1 MESTCT
7 PGIEKQPA
15 IPSAR
20 SALHLHA
27 FRGYSPL
34 KYPVWNLLTMWQ
46 KLKEQLPAII
56 LTVILI
62 TGAGFW
68 VHTQTVADMTAK
80 EEADLVPLREQ
91 NEALKAS
98 AEENRQTIEAT
109 NKLLKDAISKREADM
124 FRTDEEIQKLNGERM
139 DALAEAIAKKV
150 QPYNPLPKTPEEAEK
165 MQNEQ
170 VDKVSSRM
178 VVKITPILNEMASDQ
193 NLTRQSIDK
202 YSQRISDQ
210 GGTVLTGE
218 MARNQQLNSTVLQT
232 EAAADDALKLNH
244 ELTAL
249 YLSSKDN
256 EGIITRLLMLPSN
269 VVKDAANLSIV
280 TSGDRAKIEQDLV
293 NKENAIEKRLAD
305 IRAQAPK
312 S

>member
-1 MESTCT
+1 
-7 PGIEKQPA
+7 
-15 IPSAR
+15 
-20 SALHLHA
+20 
-27 FRGYSPL
+27 
-34 KYPVWNLLTMWQ
+34 MWQ
-46 KLKEQLPAII
+46 KLKEQLP
-56 LTVILI
+56 VILI
-62 TGAGFW
+62 TAALVVGAAYW
-68 VHTQTVADMTAK
+68 LNLRTVKEMDDLQQAK
-80 EEADLVPLREQ
+80 MAEQ
-91 NEALKAS
+91 RQQFDGQIKAS
-98 AEENRQTIEAT
+98 NEVTRRQIEAVD
-109 NKLLKDAISKREADM
+109 KVLKDAIQKRSADVFM
-124 FRTDEEIQKLNGERM
+124 TDDEVAKLNAEKVNQ
-139 DALAEAIAKKV
+139 LAEAIAKKV

-178 VVKITPILNEMASDQ
+178 VVKITPILNEMASD
-193 NLTRQSIDK
+193 
-202 YSQRISDQ
+202 
-210 GGTVLTGE
+210 
-218 MARNQQLNSTVLQT
+218 QQLNSTVLQT